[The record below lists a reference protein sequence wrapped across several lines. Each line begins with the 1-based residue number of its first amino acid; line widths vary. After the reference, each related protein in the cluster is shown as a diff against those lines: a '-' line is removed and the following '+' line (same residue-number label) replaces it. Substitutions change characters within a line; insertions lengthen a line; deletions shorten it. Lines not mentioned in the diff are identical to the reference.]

1 VTDASKPAAAE
12 RGHLRRN
19 ELFPATPQ
27 AGGTGL
33 VNTFVKT
40 DASFKQRRMKAE
52 DSHDRRK
59 LIPSP
64 LPYRWS
70 KSGECLFVNSFD
82 IASRLRLVNDFDE
95 THRFASNESSKGSD
109 DNAAPRSRANS
120 LARSEPAHVPLVFDL
135 LLLINIS
142 SQHASFEKNDLS
154 RDSYFKVMTEIRD
167 NILSGTWSRCFS
179 LPVNWISR
187 GAWA

>member
-1 VTDASKPAAAE
+1 MTYASKPAAAE

-40 DASFKQRRMKAE
+40 DASFKQRRMEAE
-52 DSHDRRK
+52 DSHDGRK

-70 KSGECLFVNSFD
+70 KSGERLFVNSFD
-82 IASRLRLVNDFDE
+82 IAGRLRLVNDFDE
-95 THRFASNESSKGSD
+95 TYRFASNESSKD
-109 DNAAPRSRANS
+109 QTATARRALAPIHS
-120 LARSEPAHVPLVFDL
+120 PAPNPGMCRLYL
-135 LLLINIS
+135 T
-142 SQHASFEKNDLS
+142 
-154 RDSYFKVMTEIRD
+154 SYY
-167 NILSGTWSRCFS
+167 
-179 LPVNWISR
+179 
-187 GAWA
+187 

>member
-1 VTDASKPAAAE
+1 MTDASKPAAAE

-40 DASFKQRRMKAE
+40 DASFKQRRREAE
-52 DSHDRRK
+52 DSHDGRK

-70 KSGECLFVNSFD
+70 KSGERLLVNSFH
-82 IASRLRLVNDFDE
+82 IAGRFRLVNDFDE
-95 THRFASNESSKGSD
+95 THRFASNKS
-109 DNAAPRSRANS
+109 
-120 LARSEPAHVPLVFDL
+120 
-135 LLLINIS
+135 
-142 SQHASFEKNDLS
+142 S
-154 RDSYFKVMTEIRD
+154 RDQTAKPRRALAPIHSPMCRLYLTSYY
-167 NILSGTWSRCFS
+167 
-179 LPVNWISR
+179 
-187 GAWA
+187 